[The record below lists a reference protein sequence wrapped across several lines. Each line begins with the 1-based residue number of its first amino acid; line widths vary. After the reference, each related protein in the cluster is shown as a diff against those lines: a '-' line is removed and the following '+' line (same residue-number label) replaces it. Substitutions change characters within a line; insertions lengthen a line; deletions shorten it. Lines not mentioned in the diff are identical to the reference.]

1 MDESNHTKARRI
13 CGCDKCSAP
22 CVNND
27 SNTGAPCITFNY
39 VIEMAELKDKA
50 IKQFFIEHISAG
62 VEVETNENGEPL
74 AESFIEA
81 SKARFAAAEK
91 VYARFKEF
99 EERF

>member
-39 VIEMAELKDKA
+39 IMEMADLKDKA
-50 IKQFFIEHISAG
+50 IKQFFIEHISPG
-62 VEVETNENGEPL
+62 VEVETDDEGQPL
-74 AESFIEA
+74 AESFIKA
-81 SKARFAAAEK
+81 SEARFAAAEK
-91 VYARFKEF
+91 LYAIFKDF
-99 EERF
+99 EEMF